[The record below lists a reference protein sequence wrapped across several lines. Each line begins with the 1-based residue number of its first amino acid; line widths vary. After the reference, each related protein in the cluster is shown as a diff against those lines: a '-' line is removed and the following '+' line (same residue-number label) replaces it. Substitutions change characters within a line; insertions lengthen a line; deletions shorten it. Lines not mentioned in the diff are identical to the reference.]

1 MPTDEKFDVIIV
13 GAGLA
18 GLTAALVCARA
29 ELETVVFERGEYPG
43 AKNVSGGVLF
53 STVLNE
59 LMPAFWESAPVERPV
74 TKKGFAFLDRT
85 RALSFEFATRAF
97 AEPPFN
103 NTFTV
108 LRSKFDKW
116 YGEQVEAA
124 GAMVIAETVVDDV
137 IREGGK
143 VVGVKARRDEG
154 EMYADVVIIAE
165 GANAFLPERMGLR
178 GPFGPPDMVTC
189 VKEVLSLPAEVI
201 EDRFNLEPGEG
212 CSVDY
217 FGEGA
222 AMGMLGGGFIYTN
235 RDTLSVG
242 LGLSIA
248 DIMKRKIAPYNALE
262 FFKSHPNVKQLLKGA
277 KVEEFSAHL
286 IPEYGYKKF
295 YPRCGDGWII
305 VGDTAGFVNT
315 SLYHEGSS
323 YATMSG
329 KLAGETVVAAKQRG
343 DFSATTLATYDRKLA
358 ESFVLQDLKRYR
370 NVPEFMHKH
379 PEFLTE
385 YPERLISLAEEYF
398 TVTGEPKERILK
410 RAVRDFRGNLPLWG
424 AVFDTIG
431 MMQKVLGVDMK
442 WLVFPG
448 REEK

>member
-1 MPTDEKFDVIIV
+1 MPTEEKFDVIVV

-29 ELETVVFERGEYPG
+29 GLEVVVFERGEYPG

-59 LMPAFWESAPVERPV
+59 LMPAFWENAPVERPV
-74 TKKGFAFLDRT
+74 TKKEFAFLDRT

-116 YGEQVEAA
+116 YGEQVEEA
-124 GAMVIAETVVDDV
+124 GAMIIAETVVDDV
-137 IREGGK
+137 IKRGNQ

-165 GANAFLPERMGLR
+165 GANAFLPERMGLHA
-178 GPFGPPDMVTC
+178 PFGPQDMVTC
-189 VKEVLSLPAEVI
+189 VKEVLSLPAETI
-201 EDRFNLEPGEG
+201 EERFNLEPGEG

-222 AMGMLGGGFIYTN
+222 AQGMLGGGFVYTN

-242 LGLSIA
+242 LGISVSDL
-248 DIMKRKIAPYNALE
+248 MKRKIAPHNALE

-277 KVEEFSAHL
+277 KAEEFSAHL

-295 YPRCGDGWII
+295 YPRCGDGWMI
-305 VGDTAGFVNT
+305 VGDSAGFVNT

-329 KLAGETVVAAKQRG
+329 KLAGETAVAAKARG
-343 DFSATTLATYDRKLA
+343 DFSATTLSAYDRKLA

-370 NVPEFMHKH
+370 DVGGFMHQH
-379 PEFLTE
+379 PEFLGD
-385 YPERLISLAEEYF
+385 YPEKLIAMAEEYF
-398 TVTGEPKERILK
+398 TVTGESKERILK
-410 RAVRDFRGNLPLWG
+410 RAVRGFRSNLPLLKM
-424 AVFDTIG
+424 VFDTMA
-431 MMQKVLGVDMK
+431 MMHKVLGMEAK
-442 WLVFPG
+442 WIFFPG